1 MTREDS
7 VTTQTL
13 DEIMSGRGEALP
25 DATETGLPPA
35 SEARPEGGET
45 IAAEAPEHPDFGKQ
59 LADAN
64 AAWER
69 RFAEVVAAVRA
80 PSGAA
85 SGTTES
91 PDSAIREQVS
101 QMMAIEKHGSEKV
114 EAAYQA
120 LANAIGSDPQ
130 VQDAYRRIMAAPH
143 PYGELVAWHEQQQVL
158 SEIGSDP
165 KAYRERL
172 RAELLAELQNGAP
185 RATGPAP
192 AMPSNF
198 AQGRSAVPR
207 SGVTWSGPQPLSAIM
222 KR

>member
-85 SGTTES
+85 SGAAEP
-91 PDSAIREQVS
+91 PDGAVREQVS

-130 VQDAYRRIMAAPH
+130 VQDTYRRIMAAPH
-143 PYGELVAWHEQQQVL
+143 PYGELVTWHEQQVL

-185 RATGPAP
+185 RAADPAP

-198 AQGRSAVPR
+198 AQGRSAGPR
-207 SGVTWSGPQPLSAIM
+207 CGVTWSGPQPLSAIM